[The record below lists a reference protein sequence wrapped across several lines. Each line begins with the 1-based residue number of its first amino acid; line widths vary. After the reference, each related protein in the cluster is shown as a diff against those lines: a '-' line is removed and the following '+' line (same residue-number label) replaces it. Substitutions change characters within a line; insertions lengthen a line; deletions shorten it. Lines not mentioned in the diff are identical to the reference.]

1 MINAHH
7 NGDNDMDTIK
17 FAVDGV
23 HEIHVPKRFFELY
36 PQFLE
41 RLNDEDKEII
51 TNPDHEHYF
60 EVWDDFYRNFSVRL
74 HTDSGDHRW
83 ILYQDEDVFFV
94 RDDHE
99 WDE

>member
-1 MINAHH
+1 MTN
-7 NGDNDMDTIK
+7 DTIK
-17 FAVDGV
+17 LAVDGA
-23 HEIHVPKRFFELY
+23 HGIHVSKRFFELY

-41 RLNDEDKEII
+41 RLNDEDKKII
-51 TNPDHEHYF
+51 TNPDHEHYN

-74 HTDSGDHRW
+74 HTDSGDG
-83 ILYQDEDVFFV
+83 DVFFV